1 MPPEIDIKFLAKAI
15 EENENITIVVDE
27 DRKKRFVY
35 RSRFFDIDKTDN
47 TIIIDIAT
55 GEGDTYEPLTK
66 GDKIKVYFQY
76 SGFRFYFHS
85 KVLGKFKYSLNENVK
100 TAAFKIKTPSKLKD
114 GERRNYFRVPAPM
127 DKPIIVKF
135 ILYPKGAEHVVLNED
150 DPDGNPRVFEAT
162 LFDISGNGVA
172 LKSDSKDEFDIN
184 DKIDMRFRLDKED
197 FDELKISGII
207 RNKRSYYGTDIPLYG
222 IEFIHDRSVE
232 FKRALNK
239 ISKFVMKR
247 QREILA

>member
-1 MPPEIDIKFLAKAI
+1 
-15 EENENITIVVDE
+15 
-27 DRKKRFVY
+27 
-35 RSRFFDIDKTDN
+35 
-47 TIIIDIAT
+47 
-55 GEGDTYEPLTK
+55 
-66 GDKIKVYFQY
+66 
-76 SGFRFYFHS
+76 
-85 KVLGKFKYSLNENVK
+85 LNENVK

>member
-1 MPPEIDIKFLAKAI
+1 MPDIDIKFLKKAI

-27 DRKKRFVY
+27 DRKKKFVY
-35 RSRFFDIDKTDN
+35 RSRFFDIDKDDN

-76 SGFRFYFHS
+76 TGFRFYFHS
-85 KVLGKFKYSLNENVK
+85 KVLGKFRYSLNKDVK
-100 TAAFKIKTPSKLKD
+100 VGTFKIKYPVKLLD

-127 DKPIIVKF
+127 DNPVIVKF
-135 ILYPKGAEHVVLNED
+135 ILYPGGGENVVLNED
-150 DPDGNPRVFEAT
+150 DPDGNPKVFEAT

-172 LKSDSKDEFDIN
+172 LKSDNKDDLNIN

-207 RNKRSYYGTDIPLYG
+207 RNKRSYYDTDIPLYG
-222 IEFIHDRSVE
+222 VEFIHDRSVE
-232 FKRALNK
+232 FRRALNK
-239 ISKFVMKR
+239 IGKYVMKR